1 MLVVYRYLWF
11 KCAHKISRI
20 RFVVFLLAVL
30 VSALECR
37 RALPL
42 VCKLDGSNVCA
53 PCPFTANPLRIL
65 KIDHVLKSVAEHV
78 YYSPAPS
85 CQLVRTSLTAI
96 LRNWQDG
103 WTCIV
108 IASTADCGGEV
119 QMCRGQKNAGAEDSC
134 SSFFQQNC

>member
-1 MLVVYRYLWF
+1 MAQVRTGDLRD
-11 KCAHKISRI
+11 
-20 RFVVFLLAVL
+20 LLQSMNASDL
-30 VSALECR
+30 LYSCSQCLSQPSECR
-37 RALPL
+37 RAVLL

-53 PCPFTANPLRIL
+53 PCPFTANPLRVL
-65 KIDHVLKSVAEHV
+65 KIDHVLKSVAEQV

-85 CQLVRTSLTAI
+85 CQLLRTSLTAI

-108 IASTADCGGEV
+108 IASTGDCGEV
-119 QMCRGQKNAGAEDSC
+119 QMCRCQKNAGPEDSC

>member
-1 MLVVYRYLWF
+1 M
-11 KCAHKISRI
+11 
-20 RFVVFLLAVL
+20 L

-37 RALPL
+37 RALLL

-65 KIDHVLKSVAEHV
+65 IIDHVFKSVAEQV

-85 CQLVRTSLTAI
+85 CQLVRTSLTGI

-108 IASTADCGGEV
+108 IASTGDCGEV
-119 QMCRGQKNAGAEDSC
+119 QMCRCQKNAGAEDFLGTRRWSLGTQIGDTYWAKC
-134 SSFFQQNC
+134 DLGTPPRLGF